1 MAFKMKYKNGAF
13 PFKTHNMYKTE
24 RAETE
29 AEHNALKEK
38 GFDHNPYK
46 KKNKDGKEQGV
57 DGRACWKG
65 YKYAGTEDGSDK
77 CVEM

>member
-1 MAFKMKYKNGAF
+1 MKYKNAAF
-13 PFKTHNMYKTE
+13 PFKAHNMYKTKK
-24 RAETE
+24 AHTK
-29 AEHNALKEK
+29 A
-38 GFDHNPYK
+38 DHDRLEEQGYDHSPYN

-77 CVEM
+77 CVKM